1 MEETPKKIIDG
12 DLRCFI
18 CNSTS
23 PQNERIRVF
32 GKSSVD
38 IQYLIKTA
46 ADIDVGIFSS
56 GNDLFICK
64 TCYNR
69 LVRFAKVKK
78 NLEGLKEE
86 IKNDFKKAGR
96 IRVKRLR
103 RASEES
109 TLTTSTRKQCNAA
122 KSLNFHPPT
131 TCTSFNNAGLLRQP
145 FQQKPYQLV
154 YSAFPMS
161 RCRVSHL
168 SSPVVDSCFA
178 PLTST
183 PIRATKPASIR
194 ATEPFAVNTKV
205 TLSVDY
211 PSKKVNKTLQT
222 DYEAL
227 GKALVHGP
235 PQRIAKAVMKCKPIA
250 SLVIQN
256 VLHALSNE
264 VSGLCSRKTPSLLR
278 KTGKNDLLN

>member
-1 MEETPKKIIDG
+1 M
-12 DLRCFI
+12 
-18 CNSTS
+18 
-23 PQNERIRVF
+23 
-32 GKSSVD
+32 
-38 IQYLIKTA
+38 
-46 ADIDVGIFSS
+46 
-56 GNDLFICK
+56 
-64 TCYNR
+64 
-69 LVRFAKVKK
+69 
-78 NLEGLKEE
+78 
-86 IKNDFKKAGR
+86 
-96 IRVKRLR
+96 
-103 RASEES
+103 
-109 TLTTSTRKQCNAA
+109 
-122 KSLNFHPPT
+122 
-131 TCTSFNNAGLLRQP
+131 
-145 FQQKPYQLV
+145 
-154 YSAFPMS
+154 
-161 RCRVSHL
+161 
-168 SSPVVDSCFA
+168 DSCFA